1 MKIKLMNGN
10 VLEMLRNIPDES
22 VDCVVSSPPYY
33 GLRDYSS
40 VETISA
46 KTEQAVIDLT
56 DTKIREYEKKYA
68 GYRFHHNDPQSND
81 EKKTW
86 FCTIRIDIDAVWD
99 ADPECE
105 HEWKEISNGRTD
117 ETGFERNRKGL
128 NNAAE
133 TLDGNKRN
141 AVSRL
146 APVTHDS
153 NVCFKCH
160 AWKGQ
165 LGLEPTYKMFIEH
178 LLLITNELKR
188 VLKPTGT
195 LFWNMGDTYSGAGQK
210 ETGKAVYEQKDFRQ
224 SPIKSD
230 LPNKSLMMIPERLAM
245 GMIDQGWILRNKL
258 IWYKPNGMPSS
269 VRDRFSNK
277 WEYIFFFS
285 KSGKYYFDLD
295 SVRKPLSEGS
305 IKRISQKNIPNQ
317 FQSGK
322 SMEYGKTSQ
331 NMSIPK
337 ILNNMHQKYEVK
349 GAYTGK
355 HSGYKN
361 LDGTEQINE
370 NGANPG
376 DVISAKKPYAIAE
389 RTKEY
394 VEYRNFPDI
403 VEFSNY
409 INEKRKELNY
419 TIEEIEEMMDSQA
432 PHHWFNKESYP
443 SVRDYERLKDLLEL
457 DGRFD
462 ENLLKVYIKSSEKQN
477 SPNGANPGDI
487 LKEPAVRHKSWVSN
501 AGHNFTHERKYDP
514 DADGGDFLS
523 IVTRAHP
530 FAHFAVYPET
540 LIEPLIKAGCPK
552 EVCVKCGK
560 PKERIVETNNP
571 SSEFIDKSEGYYQ
584 SSGQSSKALHR
595 NKKDGMNGVYYS
607 GKTIGWMPTCDC
619 NAGFEPGTVL
629 DPFNGSGTTMLVA
642 RNLGRSA
649 IGIDVNPIYSEIVK
663 KRLQWGMGL
672 DIEHEII
679 EKVMS

>member
-1 MKIKLMNGN
+1 MKLTLYQGN
-10 VLEMLRNIPDES
+10 SLDALKRLPEES
-22 VDCVVSSPPYY
+22 IDCIVTSSPYY

-56 DTKIREYEKKYA
+56 DTKIREYEKKYP
-68 GYRFHHNDPQSND
+68 GHKFYHNEPMADK
-81 EKKTW
+81 EKKGY
-86 FCTIRIDIDAVWD
+86 FCTIRIDIDAVWG

-117 ETGFERNRKGL
+117 GTGFERNRKGL
-128 NNAAE
+128 NKAAE
-133 TLDGNKRN
+133 MSDGNKRN
-141 AVSRL
+141 SVTGL
-146 APVTHDS
+146 APVLHDS

-195 LFWNMGDTYSGAGQK
+195 LFWNMGDSYASFGGPLRHFGYIDPK
-210 ETGKAVYEQKDFRQ
+210 YGNNKGGFFVE
-224 SPIKSD
+224 PIT
-230 LPNKSLMMIPERLAM
+230 PKSLMMIPERLAM

-285 KSGKYYFDLD
+285 KNRKYYFDLD

-337 ILNNMHQKYEVK
+337 ILNNMK
-349 GAYTGK
+349 TK
-355 HSGYKN
+355 HDMAVNRNGRYDDPLHTKPY
-361 LDGTEQINE
+361 NE

-376 DVISAKKPYAIAE
+376 DV
-389 RTKEY
+389 
-394 VEYRNFPDI
+394 
-403 VEFSNY
+403 
-409 INEKRKELNY
+409 
-419 TIEEIEEMMDSQA
+419 
-432 PHHWFNKESYP
+432 
-443 SVRDYERLKDLLEL
+443 
-457 DGRFD
+457 
-462 ENLLKVYIKSSEKQN
+462 
-477 SPNGANPGDI
+477 

-514 DADGGDFLS
+514 DADGGDFFS
-523 IVTRAHP
+523 IPTMPHP

-552 EVCVKCGK
+552 
-560 PKERIVETNNP
+560 
-571 SSEFIDKSEGYYQ
+571 
-584 SSGQSSKALHR
+584 
-595 NKKDGMNGVYYS
+595 DG
-607 GKTIGWMPTCDC
+607 I
-619 NAGFEPGTVL
+619 VL

-679 EKVMS
+679 EKVLS

>member
-1 MKIKLMNGN
+1 MKLTLYQGN
-10 VLEMLRNIPDES
+10 SLDALKRLPEES
-22 VDCVVSSPPYY
+22 IDCIVTSSPYY

-56 DTKIREYEKKYA
+56 DTKIREYEKKYP
-68 GYRFHHNDPQSND
+68 GHKFYHNEPMADK
-81 EKKTW
+81 EKKGY
-86 FCTIRIDIDAVWD
+86 FCTIRIDIDAV
-99 ADPECE
+99 C
-105 HEWKEISNGRTD
+105 G
-117 ETGFERNRKGL
+117 
-128 NNAAE
+128 
-133 TLDGNKRN
+133 
-141 AVSRL
+141 
-146 APVTHDS
+146 
-153 NVCFKCH
+153 

-195 LFWNMGDTYSGAGQK
+195 LFWNMGDTYSGAGAGQK

-317 FQSGK
+317 LQSGK
-322 SMEYGKTSQ
+322 TADFALTTNTG
-331 NMSIPK
+331 NIPK
-337 ILNNMHQKYEVK
+337 ILNNMK
-349 GAYTGK
+349 TK
-355 HSGYKN
+355 HDMAVNRNGRYDDPLHTKPY
-361 LDGTEQINE
+361 NE

-376 DVISAKKPYAIAE
+376 DV
-389 RTKEY
+389 
-394 VEYRNFPDI
+394 
-403 VEFSNY
+403 
-409 INEKRKELNY
+409 
-419 TIEEIEEMMDSQA
+419 
-432 PHHWFNKESYP
+432 
-443 SVRDYERLKDLLEL
+443 
-457 DGRFD
+457 
-462 ENLLKVYIKSSEKQN
+462 
-477 SPNGANPGDI
+477 

-501 AGHNFTHERKYDP
+501 AGHNFTHKRKYDP
-514 DADGGDFLS
+514 DADGGDFFS
-523 IVTRAHP
+523 IPTMPHP

-552 EVCVKCGK
+552 EVCSKCGK
-560 PKERIVETNNP
+560 PKMPFREKTGRTYDSRNGEYTDEGKHISRKIVETNHVSESSVFRTGLIQETKTVMKP
-571 SSEFIDKSEGYYQ
+571 SCS
-584 SSGQSSKALHR
+584 
-595 NKKDGMNGVYYS
+595 
-607 GKTIGWMPTCDC
+607 C
-619 NAGFEPGTVL
+619 NANFISGTVL

-679 EKVMS
+679 EKVLS

>member
-1 MKIKLMNGN
+1 MKLTLYQGN
-10 VLEMLRNIPDES
+10 SLDALKRLPEES
-22 VDCVVSSPPYY
+22 IDCIVTSSPYY

-295 SVRKPLSEGS
+295 SVRKPLSSES
-305 IKRISQKNIPNQ
+305 LKNISQKNIPNQ
-317 FQSGK
+317 FQSEK
-322 SMEYGKTSQ
+322 SVEFGETSQ

-337 ILNNMHQKYEVK
+337 ILNNMK
-349 GAYTGK
+349 TK
-355 HSGYKN
+355 HDMAVNRNGRYDDPLHTKPY
-361 LDGTEQINE
+361 NE

-376 DVISAKKPYAIAE
+376 DV
-389 RTKEY
+389 
-394 VEYRNFPDI
+394 
-403 VEFSNY
+403 
-409 INEKRKELNY
+409 
-419 TIEEIEEMMDSQA
+419 
-432 PHHWFNKESYP
+432 
-443 SVRDYERLKDLLEL
+443 
-457 DGRFD
+457 
-462 ENLLKVYIKSSEKQN
+462 
-477 SPNGANPGDI
+477 
-487 LKEPAVRHKSWVSN
+487 LKEPAVRHKSWASN

-523 IVTRAHP
+523 IATRAHP

-552 EVCVKCGK
+552 
-560 PKERIVETNNP
+560 
-571 SSEFIDKSEGYYQ
+571 
-584 SSGQSSKALHR
+584 
-595 NKKDGMNGVYYS
+595 DGV
-607 GKTIGWMPTCDC
+607 
-619 NAGFEPGTVL
+619 VL

-679 EKVMS
+679 EKVLS

>member
-1 MKIKLMNGN
+1 MKLTLYQGN
-10 VLEMLRNIPDES
+10 SLDALKRLPEES
-22 VDCVVSSPPYY
+22 IDCIVTSSPYY

-56 DTKIREYEKKYA
+56 DTKIREYEKKYP
-68 GYRFHHNDPQSND
+68 GHKFYHNEPMADK
-81 EKKTW
+81 EKKGY
-86 FCTIRIDIDAVWD
+86 FCTIRIDIDAVW
-99 ADPECE
+99 
-105 HEWKEISNGRTD
+105 G
-117 ETGFERNRKGL
+117 
-128 NNAAE
+128 
-133 TLDGNKRN
+133 
-141 AVSRL
+141 
-146 APVTHDS
+146 
-153 NVCFKCH
+153 

-195 LFWNMGDTYSGAGQK
+195 LFWNMGDSYTSHRSDESQLGNKEAVKIRGKTDTSGQGIPA
-210 ETGKAVYEQKDFRQ
+210 
-224 SPIKSD
+224 
-230 LPNKSLMMIPERLAM
+230 KSLMMIPERLAM

-317 FQSGK
+317 LQSGK
-322 SMEYGKTSQ
+322 TADFALTTNTG
-331 NMSIPK
+331 NIPK
-337 ILNNMHQKYEVK
+337 ILNNMK
-349 GAYTGK
+349 TK
-355 HSGYKN
+355 HDMAVNRNGRYDDPLHTKPY
-361 LDGTEQINE
+361 NE

-376 DVISAKKPYAIAE
+376 DV
-389 RTKEY
+389 
-394 VEYRNFPDI
+394 
-403 VEFSNY
+403 
-409 INEKRKELNY
+409 
-419 TIEEIEEMMDSQA
+419 
-432 PHHWFNKESYP
+432 
-443 SVRDYERLKDLLEL
+443 
-457 DGRFD
+457 
-462 ENLLKVYIKSSEKQN
+462 
-477 SPNGANPGDI
+477 

-501 AGHNFTHERKYDP
+501 AGHNFTHKRKYDP
-514 DADGGDFLS
+514 DADGGDFFS
-523 IVTRAHP
+523 IPTMPHP

-552 EVCVKCGK
+552 
-560 PKERIVETNNP
+560 
-571 SSEFIDKSEGYYQ
+571 
-584 SSGQSSKALHR
+584 
-595 NKKDGMNGVYYS
+595 DG
-607 GKTIGWMPTCDC
+607 I
-619 NAGFEPGTVL
+619 VL

-679 EKVMS
+679 EKVLS

>member
-1 MKIKLMNGN
+1 MKLSLYQGN
-10 VLEMLRNIPDES
+10 SLDALKRMPEES
-22 VDCVVSSPPYY
+22 VDCIVTSSPYY

-40 VETISA
+40 VETVSA
-46 KTEQAVIDLT
+46 DSKQLVMDLI
-56 DTKIREYEKKYA
+56 DTKIREYIKKYS
-68 GYRFHHNDPQSND
+68 GYRFYHNDPQFND

-99 ADPECE
+99 GDSDCV
-105 HEWKEISNGRTD
+105 HEWIHERTERPNSGGGHNSEKLQSKKKE
-117 ETGFERNRKGL
+117 
-128 NNAAE
+128 
-133 TLDGNKRN
+133 
-141 AVSRL
+141 
-146 APVTHDS
+146 
-153 NVCFKCH
+153 NVENFQESVEYNDRATYSSSCHKCH

-165 LGLEPTYKMFIEH
+165 LGLEPTYQMFIDH
-178 LLLITNELKR
+178 LLQITNELKR

-195 LFWNMGDTYSGAGQK
+195 LFWNMGDGYSGAGA
-210 ETGKAVYEQKDFRQ
+210 GQKDMCKVVYRQDDFRH
-224 SPIKSD
+224 SPIKSN

-285 KSGKYYFDLD
+285 KNGKYYFDLD

-523 IVTRAHP
+523 IATRAHP

-679 EKVMS
+679 EKVLS

>member
-285 KSGKYYFDLD
+285 KNGKYYFDLD

-317 FQSGK
+317 LQSGK
-322 SMEYGKTSQ
+322 TADFALTTNTG
-331 NMSIPK
+331 NIPK
-337 ILNNMHQKYEVK
+337 ILNNMHQKYEK
-349 GAYTGK
+349 EGSYTGK

-361 LDGTEQINE
+361 LDGSDRINE

-376 DVISAKKPYAIAE
+376 DV
-389 RTKEY
+389 
-394 VEYRNFPDI
+394 
-403 VEFSNY
+403 
-409 INEKRKELNY
+409 
-419 TIEEIEEMMDSQA
+419 
-432 PHHWFNKESYP
+432 
-443 SVRDYERLKDLLEL
+443 
-457 DGRFD
+457 
-462 ENLLKVYIKSSEKQN
+462 
-477 SPNGANPGDI
+477 

-501 AGHNFTHERKYDP
+501 AGHNFTHKRKYDP

-540 LIEPLIKAGCPK
+540 LIEPLINAGCPK
-552 EVCVKCGK
+552 EVCSKCGK
-560 PKERIVETNNP
+560 PKMPFREKTGRTYDSRNGEYTDEGKYISRKIAETNHVSESSVFRTDLIQETKTVMKP
-571 SSEFIDKSEGYYQ
+571 SCS
-584 SSGQSSKALHR
+584 
-595 NKKDGMNGVYYS
+595 
-607 GKTIGWMPTCDC
+607 C
-619 NAGFEPGTVL
+619 NANFISGTVL

-672 DIEHEII
+672 DIEYAIGQ
-679 EKVMS
+679 VME